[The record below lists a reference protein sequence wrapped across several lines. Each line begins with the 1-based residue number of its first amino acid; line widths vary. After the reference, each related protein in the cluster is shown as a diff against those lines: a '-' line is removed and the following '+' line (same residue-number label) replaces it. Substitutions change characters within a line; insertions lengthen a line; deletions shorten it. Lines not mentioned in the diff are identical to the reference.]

1 MHKKKYVYVTLMPSS
16 IYVITGSNINP
27 NSYELRFSGFEY
39 TLKNKEGDT
48 NTDIDVSSLG

>member
-1 MHKKKYVYVTLMPSS
+1 MPSS